1 MHQAI
6 GVAGQLVDELRL
18 DGAVDLWVTQDV
30 PELGNVVRGRGKVAQ
45 LLMDLRE
52 PIVLF
57 RRLEERA
64 SVRAVDDAYLVASSS
79 KTEKSRSL
87 IASSMRRR

>member
-1 MHQAI
+1 MHQPI

-18 DGAVDLWVTQDV
+18 DAALDLWVAKDV
-30 PELGNVVRGRGKVAQ
+30 PQLRNVVRGRGKVAQ
-45 LLMDLRE
+45 LLVDLRE
-52 PIVLF
+52 PIVLL

-64 SVRAVDDAYLVASSS
+64 GIRAVDDAYLVASAS

-87 IASSMRRR
+87 IASSMSRR